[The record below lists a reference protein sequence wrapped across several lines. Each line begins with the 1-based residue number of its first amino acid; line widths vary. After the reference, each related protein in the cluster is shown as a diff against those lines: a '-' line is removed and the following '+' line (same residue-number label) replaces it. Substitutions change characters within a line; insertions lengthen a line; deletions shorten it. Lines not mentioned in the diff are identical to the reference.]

1 MSNTRLR
8 ITWVKSGIGYSQRQ
22 KETIR
27 ALGLRRL
34 GTSVEQ
40 ADTPVIRG
48 MITKISHLLQ
58 VEATQGERSESR
70 SASGVGERSESLPS
84 QGGDLRKGK

>member
-27 ALGLRRL
+27 ALGLKHL
-34 GTSVEQ
+34 GTTVEQ

-48 MITKISHLLQ
+48 MISKISHLVQ
-58 VEATQGERSESR
+58 VEVTGQNESR
-70 SASGVGERSESLPS
+70 SPGGVGEGQPLPL

>member
-1 MSNTRLR
+1 MSNARLR

-27 ALGLRRL
+27 ALGLKRL
-34 GTSVEQ
+34 GTTVEQ

-48 MITKISHLLQ
+48 MISKISHLVQ
-58 VEATQGERSESR
+58 VE
-70 SASGVGERSESLPS
+70 VGEDEPLPS

>member
-1 MSNTRLR
+1 MSNARLR

-27 ALGLRRL
+27 ALGLKRL
-34 GTSVEQ
+34 GTTVEQ

-48 MITKISHLLQ
+48 MISKISHLVRVEEIGQ
-58 VEATQGERSESR
+58 VTTGNTPAQSGQIGE
-70 SASGVGERSESLPS
+70 
-84 QGGDLRKGK
+84 

>member
-40 ADTPVIRG
+40 ATPQ
-48 MITKISHLLQ
+48 S
-58 VEATQGERSESR
+58 
-70 SASGVGERSESLPS
+70 SGA
-84 QGGDLRKGK
+84 

>member
-48 MITKISHLLQ
+48 MISKISHLVQ
-58 VEATQGERSESR
+58 VEVCPE
-70 SASGVGERSESLPS
+70 
-84 QGGDLRKGK
+84 GK

>member
-1 MSNTRLR
+1 MSNAKLR

-27 ALGLRRL
+27 ALGLKRL
-34 GTSVEQ
+34 GTTVEQ

-48 MITKISHLLQ
+48 MINKISHLLR
-58 VEATQGERSESR
+58 VEVTQDEP
-70 SASGVGERSESLPS
+70 LPS
-84 QGGDLRKGK
+84 RGGDLHKGK